1 MFLALMMPTPRAGH
15 DQQPKQSRPLN
26 PKLNEPMESEHTTH
40 PSSTPLMNVHEALCL
55 LRDTRAMIK
64 SLTQQ
69 EKIAQR
75 ALLDAIDMG
84 ELRDQRDPYEENHY
98 SFPDKQIKL
107 TRIVRRTF
115 AYNPEVKR
123 QITDLQES
131 AKLHNEGEWGES
143 VSLRL
148 GELK

>member
-1 MFLALMMPTPRAGH
+1 
-15 DQQPKQSRPLN
+15 
-26 PKLNEPMESEHTTH
+26 MESEHTTH

-143 VSLRL
+143 VNLRL